1 MRNMEKRN
9 RAESAIS
16 AIANGAPLKTALS
29 DAGLTASEFAHVL
42 QGARDLAVSYAR
54 ATEIRAD
61 LMADEVITIA
71 DCEVTDPQRARNQMQ
86 ARQWLASKQHSRR
99 YGDRIDLNVSQTLD
113 VSVTLAEA
121 RARLQRPVSDQQ
133 IIEHEETLAIP
144 PKIASKPSD

>member
-1 MRNMEKRN
+1 MIQDKRQA
-9 RAESAIS
+9 AEAVIDTL
-16 AIANGAPLKTALS
+16 ANGASLRAALA
-29 DAGLTASEFAHVL
+29 DAGLTANEFNRVL
-42 QGARDLAVSYAR
+42 QDARDLAIAYAR

-61 LMADEVITIA
+61 LMADEVVSIA

-121 RARLQRPVSDQQ
+121 RARLLRPVSDQEV
-133 IIEHEETLAIP
+133 IEHEETLAIP

>member
-1 MRNMEKRN
+1 MEKRN

-16 AIANGAPLKTALS
+16 AIVNGAPLKTALS
-29 DAGLTASEFAHVL
+29 DAGLIASEFAHVL

-121 RARLQRPVSDQQ
+121 RARLLRPVSDQQ

-144 PKIASKPSD
+144 PKIAPKISD

>member
-1 MRNMEKRN
+1 
-9 RAESAIS
+9 
-16 AIANGAPLKTALS
+16 
-29 DAGLTASEFAHVL
+29 
-42 QGARDLAVSYAR
+42 LAVSYAR

-121 RARLQRPVSDQQ
+121 RARLLRPVSDQLT
-133 IIEHEETLAIP
+133 IDHEETLAIP

>member
-1 MRNMEKRN
+1 MIQDKRQA
-9 RAESAIS
+9 AEAVIDTL
-16 AIANGAPLKTALS
+16 ANGASLRSALA
-29 DAGLTASEFAHVL
+29 DAGLTANEFNRVL
-42 QGARDLAVSYAR
+42 QDARDLAIAYAR

-121 RARLQRPVSDQQ
+121 RARLLRPVSDQQ

-144 PKIASKPSD
+144 PKIAPKISD